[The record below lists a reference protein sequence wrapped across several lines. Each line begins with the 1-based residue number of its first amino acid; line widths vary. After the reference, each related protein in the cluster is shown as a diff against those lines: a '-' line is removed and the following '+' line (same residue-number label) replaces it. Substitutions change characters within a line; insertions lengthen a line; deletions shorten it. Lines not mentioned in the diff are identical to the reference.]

1 MSCERRRAWLIGG
14 LICVVC
20 TAMAV
25 LMVSLRRGCETGVT
39 ELSPA
44 ESPKGSSVQQAK
56 SRKTL
61 AATASKPVN
70 TESGRAGWRPE
81 GQERVGARS
90 MKSTRLAVETRG
102 QRPPFVRAEDRG
114 EDFSLL
120 PTGEVVRRL
129 VTTTERV
136 VRQKAGR
143 VLGDRHLAGTLT
155 LEDRERDALAA
166 YVARQ
171 VQLTAAPV
179 GEDRTDANDQIQ
191 RLWRLAT
198 SGVIDG
204 LAEKNLAIVEAAMR
218 NLAVMRNQDIVATL
232 IRRIEGGQDTVFRAH
247 AVVALGM
254 MREKR
259 DCLVPGR
266 HTLGDEE
273 SEAIGTNV
281 ITPFLTRL
289 ETAEQDPQVRQAIKM
304 AFELLRN
311 PHDARPKPVGSP
323 LPAQTRPAEGQ

>member
-1 MSCERRRAWLIGG
+1 MLFRHRHAWLLTGLMCIGCAAVG
-14 LICVVC
+14 MATVWFRGGGKAVV
-20 TAMAV
+20 AW
-25 LMVSLRRGCETGVT
+25 S
-39 ELSPA
+39 SPA
-44 ESPKGSSVQQAK
+44 DRLKSLSADRTTTTSEQAPAGTRRWTVGPPGAPSQLAHQERADVGSMP
-56 SRKTL
+56 
-61 AATASKPVN
+61 ATAPAL
-70 TESGRAGWRPE
+70 EDREPRP
-81 GQERVGARS
+81 R
-90 MKSTRLAVETRG
+90 
-102 QRPPFVRAEDRG
+102 FVRAEDRG

-120 PTGEVVRRL
+120 PTSEVVRRL
-129 VTTTERV
+129 VSTNERV
-136 VRQKAGR
+136 VRRKAAR
-143 VLGDRHLAGTLT
+143 VLGDRRLGGKLILADGVKNL
-155 LEDRERDALAA
+155 LSA
-166 YVARQ
+166 YVSRQ
-171 VQLTAAPV
+171 IQLTAAPM
-179 GEDRTDANDQIQ
+179 GEDRAEANDQIQ

-218 NLAVMRNQDIVATL
+218 NLALMRNQDIVATL
-232 IRRIEGGQDTVFRAH
+232 VRRIEGSQDTVFRTH

-254 MREKR
+254 MRGKR